1 MNKKDSIISMLLL
14 EVLRGYSKIKF
25 KEKTFYL
32 KHFTVY
38 EGLTLVEF
46 ELEAFDSAIT
56 KGIKGEDDLL
66 KLAVDR
72 DQWSKTEEDSIKTLE
87 WTISKSE
94 KALSKMS
101 DPFAK
106 RSFLESI
113 KGQKKELKELQEKRQ
128 DLINHS
134 AERLAQRKRYHKEI
148 TQSIYL
154 DQEMTE
160 NIDQNDLFS
169 IIDSINEKVRQLSDR
184 NNLIKMAF
192 SPSFF
197 DNYCIFNKQPD
208 SILKKDIFEISVWQR
223 NILYYAS
230 HLYNKLRNCEM
241 SDDIKQDPIK
251 IYNFNPNTEEK
262 ESNVIHGVS
271 DLRSKIAKNGGKL
284 GAEDF

>member
-1 MNKKDSIISMLLL
+1 MNEKDSIISMLLL

-38 EGLTLVEF
+38 DGLALVEF
-46 ELEAFDSAIT
+46 ELEAFDSAIR

-66 KLAVDR
+66 NLAIDR
-72 DQWSKTEEDSIKTLE
+72 GQWSETEEDYIKTLE
-87 WTISKSE
+87 WTINKSE

-113 KGQKKELKELQEKRQ
+113 KGQKKELKDLEEKRQ

-134 AERLAQRKRYHKEI
+134 AERLAERKRYHKEI
-148 TQSIYL
+148 TQCIYL
-154 DQEMTE
+154 DKEMTE
-160 NIDQNDLFS
+160 NIDQNDLFP
-169 IIDSINEKVRQLSDR
+169 IIDSINRKVRQLSDR
-184 NNLIKMAF
+184 NNLLRMAF

-208 SILKKDIFEISVWQR
+208 AILRKDIFEISVWQR
-223 NILYYAS
+223 NLLYFAS
-230 HLYNKLRNCEM
+230 HIYNKLRNCEM
-241 SDDIKQDPIK
+241 SDEIKQDAVK
-251 IYNFNPNTEEK
+251 IYNFNPDTEEK
-262 ESNVIHGVS
+262 ESGVIHGVS
-271 DLRSKIAKNGGKL
+271 DLRSKMAKNGGKL